1 MTAVLLE
8 QDPSLHPAPLSE
20 DAMWAAV
27 LAREPA
33 AEGRFLYGVMTT
45 GVYCRP
51 TCPSRRPL
59 RTNVR
64 FFAEASAAEAAGL
77 RPCKRC
83 QPNAAPLA
91 ERHAAA
97 VATAC
102 RLIAESEEPPALDA
116 LARAVGLSRFH
127 FHRLFRA
134 VTGVTPKAY
143 ADAHRAGRVVSELD
157 EGASVTEAIYGA
169 GFGSNGR
176 FYATSNS
183 RLGMRPSD
191 YRRGGRGARIRFAVG
206 QTSLGAI
213 LVAAT
218 DKGVC
223 AIRFGDDP
231 DGLVRGLQDRF
242 SNAELVGA
250 DAEFETLVARV
261 VGLVECP
268 SDAADLPLDVC
279 DTAFRERVWRALRDI
294 PAGAT
299 ASYAEIAARIGRP
312 KAVRAVAQ
320 ACAANPTAVAIPCHR
335 VVRSDGALSGYR
347 WGVERK
353 RALLEREAQSSNA
366 Q

>member
-8 QDPSLHPAPLSE
+8 KGATPHPAPLSE

-27 LAREPA
+27 LARDPA

-59 RTNVR
+59 RTNVL
-64 FFAEASAAEAAGL
+64 FFAAATAAEAAGL
-77 RPCKRC
+77 RACKRC

-97 VATAC
+97 IAKAC
-102 RLIAESEEPPALDA
+102 HLIAESEEPPALDT

-143 ADAHRAGRVVSELD
+143 AEGHRAGRVVRELD

-176 FYATSNS
+176 FYATSTS

-191 YRRGGRGARIRFAVG
+191 YRKGGRGATIRFAVG
-206 QTSLGAI
+206 ETSLGAI

-223 AIRFGDDP
+223 AIQFGDDP
-231 DGLVRGLQDRF
+231 DALVRGLQDRF
-242 SNAELVGA
+242 PSAELMGG
-250 DAEFETLVARV
+250 DGDFEALVARV
-261 VGLVECP
+261 VGMVEAP
-268 SDAADLPLDVC
+268 AAGADLPLDVKG
-279 DTAFRERVWRALRDI
+279 TAFQERVWRALRDI
-294 PAGAT
+294 PAGET
-299 ASYAEIAARIGRP
+299 ASFADIAARIGRP

-335 VVRSDGALSGYR
+335 VVRSDGGLSGYR

-353 RALLEREAQSSNA
+353 AALLEREAQSSSA
-366 Q
+366 

>member
-1 MTAVLLE
+1 
-8 QDPSLHPAPLSE
+8 
-20 DAMWAAV
+20 MWAAV
-27 LAREPA
+27 LARDPA

-59 RTNVR
+59 RANVR
-64 FFAEASAAEAAGL
+64 FFVGAAAAEAAGL

-83 QPNAAPLA
+83 QPNAPPLA
-91 ERHAAA
+91 ERQAES
-97 VATAC
+97 VAKAC
-102 RLIAESEEPPALDA
+102 RLIAESEEPPALDT
-116 LARAVGLSRFH
+116 LARAVGMSRFH

-143 ADAHRAGRVVSELD
+143 AEAHRAGRVVSELD
-157 EGASVTEAIYGA
+157 EGASVTEAIYSA

-176 FYATSNS
+176 FYATSTS

-191 YRRGGRGARIRFAVG
+191 YHKGGRGATIRFAVG

-223 AIRFGDDP
+223 AIQFGDDP

-242 SNAELVGA
+242 PNAQLVGA

-261 VGLVECP
+261 VGLVERP

-279 DTAFRERVWRALRDI
+279 GTAFRERVWRALRDI
-294 PAGAT
+294 PAGSTAT
-299 ASYAEIAARIGRP
+299 YADIAARIGRP

-347 WGVERK
+347 WGIERK
-353 RALLEREAQSSNA
+353 RALLEREAQSRSPS
-366 Q
+366 

>member
-1 MTAVLLE
+1 MTALLLE
-8 QDPSLHPAPLSE
+8 GRPSPHPAPLSE

-27 LAREPA
+27 LARDPA
-33 AEGRFLYGVMTT
+33 TEGRFLYGVVTT

-59 RTNVR
+59 RANVR
-64 FFAEASAAEAAGL
+64 FFADATVAEAAGL
-77 RPCKRC
+77 RACKRC

-91 ERHAAA
+91 ERQAQA
-97 VATAC
+97 VAKAC
-102 RLIAESEEPPALDA
+102 RLIAESEEPPTLDT

-134 VTGVTPKAY
+134 VTGITPKAY
-143 ADAHRAGRVVSELD
+143 AEAHRAGRVISELD
-157 EGASVTEAIYGA
+157 EGSSVTEAIYGA

-176 FYATSNS
+176 FYATSTG

-191 YRRGGRGARIRFAVG
+191 YRKGGRGATIRFAVG
-206 QTSLGAI
+206 ETSLGAI

-218 DKGVC
+218 DKGIC
-223 AIRFGDDP
+223 AIQFGDDP
-231 DGLVRGLQDRF
+231 DRLVRALQDRF
-242 SNAELVGA
+242 PNAELVGA
-250 DAEFETLVARV
+250 DADFEALVARV
-261 VGLVECP
+261 VGCVERP

-279 DTAFRERVWRALRDI
+279 GTAFRERVWRALRDI

-299 ASYAEIAARIGRP
+299 ATYGEIAAKVGRP

-320 ACAANPTAVAIPCHR
+320 ACAANPVAVAIPCHR

-353 RALLEREAQSSNA
+353 AALLARETQSSSS
-366 Q
+366 

>member
-8 QDPSLHPAPLSE
+8 KDSSPDAAPLSQ

-27 LAREPA
+27 LARDPA
-33 AEGRFLYGVMTT
+33 AEGRFLYGVVTT

-59 RTNVR
+59 RSNVR
-64 FFAEASAAEAAGL
+64 FFAGAADAEAAGL

-83 QPNAAPLA
+83 QPTAAPLA
-91 ERHAAA
+91 ERQAEA
-97 VATAC
+97 VAKAC
-102 RLIAESEEPPALDA
+102 RLIAESEEPPALDV

-127 FHRLFRA
+127 FHRLFKSL
-134 VTGVTPKAY
+134 TGVTPKAY

-157 EGASVTEAIYGA
+157 DGASVTEAIYGA

-191 YRRGGRGARIRFAVG
+191 YRQGGRGATIRFAVG

-223 AIRFGDDP
+223 AIQFGEDP
-231 DGLVRGLQDRF
+231 DALVRGLQDRF
-242 SNAELVGA
+242 PRAELVGGDA
-250 DAEFETLVARV
+250 DFETLVARV
-261 VGLVECP
+261 VGMVEAP
-268 SDAADLPLDVC
+268 AKRADLPLDVKG
-279 DTAFRERVWRALRDI
+279 TAFQERVWRALRDI

-299 ASYAEIAARIGRP
+299 ESYAAIAARIGRP

-320 ACAANPTAVAIPCHR
+320 ACAANPAAVAIPCHR
-335 VVRSDGALSGYR
+335 VVRNDGGLSGYR

-353 RALLEREAQSSNA
+353 AALLAREARSPDA
-366 Q
+366 